1 MTRLARAASA
11 ATLMLALLPTVAAA
25 APEREALTARI
36 GIRDLDLGTAAGQ
49 QHFRERVRRA
59 AAMACGTATDLRE
72 RFDILRCQAEM
83 RDDAKVRLAALTRAH
98 GVELAA
104 NASR

>member
-36 GIRDLDLGTAAGQ
+36 GIRDLAAIRSGTADRQPGSNGFAPGSGLPQAGLSVSFCLSKALCDVLE
-49 QHFRERVRRA
+49 HA
-59 AAMACGTATDLRE
+59 WNTKPNTSATLPT
-72 RFDILRCQAEM
+72 
-83 RDDAKVRLAALTRAH
+83 TRTT
-98 GVELAA
+98 
-104 NASR
+104 